1 MPPASEGAPG
11 GHPQHAD
18 LVPGLGSGGAPGG
31 TRRISLASAR
41 GRRSRN
47 RVPGY
52 VIPGLKRI
60 LTMLLLCEVCRVTD
74 LRRYGNDTDRAF
86 NPFKALRI
94 LSFKTLSLSLALSL
108 PLSPSLS
115 LGPPSYPLPLM
126 VSYSTSGP
134 HYDTCRDVGPSLGP
148 NFSLSN
154 SLFSASR
161 SFKTL
166 A

>member
-94 LSFKTLSLSLALSL
+94 LSFKILSR
-108 PLSPSLS
+108 S

>member
-52 VIPGLKRI
+52 VIPGLNRI

-94 LSFKTLSLSLALSL
+94 LSFKILSR
-108 PLSPSLS
+108 S
-115 LGPPSYPLPLM
+115 LGPPSYPLPLT

-148 NFSLSN
+148 SFSLSN

-166 A
+166 P

>member
-52 VIPGLKRI
+52 VIPGLNRI

-94 LSFKTLSLSLALSL
+94 LSFKILSR
-108 PLSPSLS
+108 S

>member
-1 MPPASEGAPG
+1 M
-11 GHPQHAD
+11 
-18 LVPGLGSGGAPGG
+18 
-31 TRRISLASAR
+31 
-41 GRRSRN
+41 
-47 RVPGY
+47 
-52 VIPGLKRI
+52 IPGLKRI

-94 LSFKTLSLSLALSL
+94 LSLKTHTHTLSLSL
-108 PLSPSLS
+108 SLS